1 MTSLVQLC
9 MAFMLQA
16 EIVANLQLQLKR
28 ETERLDAMRVHLDP
42 NRKSE
47 KEEKAS
53 PKPVNPSMDAEL
65 TGAAAVHKMAQ
76 LESNFLAQSL
86 GGGIQ
91 NIFGAKAAA
100 AAAAFAGLTQ
110 NSLNDRMRPEEPKS
124 KFYQRFVMYFWPG
137 FDSNFCF
144 LRNENRWTTM
154 FVQIKFRRSRSNGQR
169 NFREALRTWSRNLCW
184 FWQWDL

>member
-124 KFYQRFVMYFWPG
+124 KFYLRSVMYSWPG
-137 FDSNFCF
+137 FDLNFCF
-144 LRNENRWTTM
+144 LRNENR
-154 FVQIKFRRSRSNGQR
+154 
-169 NFREALRTWSRNLCW
+169 
-184 FWQWDL
+184 

>member
-1 MTSLVQLC
+1 MSAFLNHLNRDHVLNEKSTAQTRVQVIIKSSTLIFMTSLRQLC

-53 PKPVNPSMDAEL
+53 PKPVNPPMDAEL

-124 KFYQRFVMYFWPG
+124 KFYLRFVMYSWPG
-137 FDSNFCF
+137 FDSHFCF
-144 LRNENRWTTM
+144 FRNENR
-154 FVQIKFRRSRSNGQR
+154 
-169 NFREALRTWSRNLCW
+169 
-184 FWQWDL
+184 